1 MNKFLGFVFAGLIGG
16 ASSLAAYHIL
26 LRSESASNRNGIVQE
41 APVHLTSMPVSS
53 MSPEGAID
61 FTEAAEISVNA
72 VVHIR
77 TVSKAKN
84 ASMFRDPI
92 QEFFFG
98 VPGFRPPI
106 VGSGS
111 GVIISSDGY
120 IVTNNHVIDGAD
132 KVEVTLN
139 NKFTYTADVVG
150 RDPSTDLALIKIEAE
165 NLPYL
170 QFANSDDVK
179 VGEWVLAVGNPFNLN
194 STVTAGIVSAKTRR
208 IDIIHKDLAIESFIQ
223 TDAAVNQGN
232 SGGALV
238 NTRGELVGINSAI
251 ASNTGSYTGYSFAI
265 PSNLVKKV
273 VNDLAEYGNVQRAF
287 LGVII
292 KDLTP
297 DLAKKTGLTDLNGV
311 YVEEAIERGAAKEA
325 GIKSGDII
333 KKVGDIPI
341 TGFNALQEQVALY
354 RPGDRVNITIIRNGE
369 EKVIPVLLKN
379 KEGSV
384 NLYKRNDEVMA
395 LLGADF
401 EKFTNTYGNLQG
413 LRVVNLKSGKLKA
426 AGVKEGFLI
435 TKVNGQPVKDRSDLE
450 NILSQ
455 NPESVYIEGIY
466 PNGQKAYYAFGL

>member
-1 MNKFLGFVFAGLIGG
+1 MNKFLGFTFAGLIGG
-16 ASSLAAYHIL
+16 ISSLAAYHIL
-26 LRSESASNRNGIVQE
+26 LKPDADPLKTGIVQE
-41 APVHLTSMPVSS
+41 APAHLTSMPISS
-53 MSPEGAID
+53 LPPEGAID
-61 FTEAAEISVNA
+61 FTTAAEISVNA

-98 VPGFRPPI
+98 APGMRQPV

-111 GVIISSDGY
+111 GVIISADGY

-150 RDPSTDLALIKIEAE
+150 RDPSTDLALIKIDADG
-165 NLPYL
+165 LPYL
-170 QFANSDDVK
+170 QFANSDEVK

-251 ASNTGSYTGYSFAI
+251 ASTTGSYTGYSFAI
-265 PSNLVKKV
+265 PANLVKKV

-287 LGVII
+287 LGVVI

-297 DLAKKTGLTDLNGV
+297 DLAKKAGQMDLNGV
-311 YVEEAIERGAAKEA
+311 YVEETLEKGAAKEA
-325 GIKSGDII
+325 GIKTGDII
-333 KKVGDIPI
+333 KKVGDIPVA
-341 TGFNALQEQVALY
+341 GFNALQEQVALY
-354 RPGDRVNITIIRNGE
+354 RPGDRVNVTVTRNGE
-369 EKVIPVLLKN
+369 EKVIPVVLKN
-379 KEGSV
+379 KEGNS
-384 NLYKRNDEVMA
+384 NLYKRNDELLA

-401 EKFTNTYGNLQG
+401 EKFSNAYGNIQG
-413 LRVVNLKSGKLKA
+413 LKVVNLKSGKLKA

-450 NILSQ
+450 SILSQ
-455 NPESVYIEGIY
+455 NNESVYLEGIY
-466 PNGQKAYYAFGL
+466 PNGQKAYYAFGF